1 MKLSIHHL
9 LRLAAATGVAILL
22 GAAGIAIGGGGAT
35 GTGFIAQ
42 GRISAFG
49 SIFVNGIEFST
60 DKAAITVNGVPGRSQ
75 DDLRLGMVLDVDGA
89 IDGNG
94 RTGDAATV
102 DYRADAI
109 GRVEGTPAVTS
120 DGVRFEVLGQTV
132 YSDTGTVFDNLL
144 GPYDVRAGDFVE
156 VSGFRSPAGVLAS
169 RIARIASVATVQVQG
184 TVANL
189 GAAGFTLGALAVD
202 DTAATFKNLPAGGLA
217 NGQAVVV
224 KGPAPSAGVLRAQEV
239 DVLASPLAD
248 GRNGS
253 VSGLVAE
260 AIPGAIVVNG
270 QAIATASPTEYVDGS
285 AADLAAGRFVKV
297 DFTSIGGA
305 LYASRIEFVKVFNP
319 SFVEADVTAVGTGFV
334 EMLGPG
340 GLRITADAATE
351 YQDNSDARLRSMT
364 LADIRAGDH
373 LRVNGNRFSQDA
385 VLATKIVRRRPE
397 AAIALEGRVSS
408 AAAPSFV
415 VVGLPVTVT
424 AATQLRDERGD
435 VVSAAAFFAKVA
447 GHDAS
452 VSASLQGGVLVAT
465 SVRLDY

>member
-1 MKLSIHHL
+1 MKPSIHPL

-60 DKAAITVNGVPGRSQ
+60 DEAAITINGVPGRSQ

-94 RTGDAATV
+94 RSGEAATV

-144 GPYDVRAGDFVE
+144 GPYDLRAGDFVE

-189 GAAGFTLGALAVD
+189 GATGFTLGALTVD

-217 NGQAVVV
+217 DGQAVVV
-224 KGPAPSAGVLRAQEV
+224 KGPAPSAVLQAQEV
-239 DVLASPLAD
+239 EVLASPLAD

-270 QAIATASPTEYVDGS
+270 QAIATASSTEYVDGS

-297 DFTSIGGA
+297 DFTSIGGS

-373 LRVNGNRFSQDA
+373 LRVNGNQFAQDA

-424 AATQLRDERGD
+424 AAAQLRDERGD
-435 VVSAAAFFAKVA
+435 VVSAATFFAKVA

-452 VSASLQGGVLVAT
+452 VSASLQGGVLVAS